1 MSKAGASLA
10 TCYGPVS
17 ADVIAK
23 AENIRLLI
31 LDVDGVLSDGLI
43 YMGNNGEEL
52 KAFNVRD
59 GYGIRCAL
67 TSDIEVAIITGRKA
81 KLVEDRCATLGITH
95 LYQGQSNKLIA
106 FSDLL
111 EKLAIAPENVAYVG
125 LLPRTKASL
134 SDQGIKVKGL
144 LYECVQMHQKGWFIR
159 NTTKSRPK
167 TIMIGFDPYSVNTI
181 YVFFDENKLEYWEA
195 QLSDFSRQYRNL
207 NWWETGLIQKA
218 IKTVEK
224 QHIQLKSSA
233 LNELHEFTDNIVKTA
248 KSRQAQAGVRDL
260 SKAQRTRDIRQNK
273 IEAVQQE
280 RAEHI
285 QNRPVNPLKTVHD
298 QDTLQPNQQPSS
310 SNNLD
315 LNRQPDLM
323 RQLFE
328 EEDEE

>member
-17 ADVIAK
+17 ADVMAK

-111 EKLAIAPENVAYVG
+111 EKLAIAPVMEKVG
-125 LLPRTKASL
+125 LSVAVADAHPLLIPRADYVTRIAGGRGAVREVCDL
-134 SDQGIKVKGL
+134 LLLAQGKLDEAKG
-144 LYECVQMHQKGWFIR
+144 QSI
-159 NTTKSRPK
+159 
-167 TIMIGFDPYSVNTI
+167 
-181 YVFFDENKLEYWEA
+181 
-195 QLSDFSRQYRNL
+195 
-207 NWWETGLIQKA
+207 
-218 IKTVEK
+218 
-224 QHIQLKSSA
+224 
-233 LNELHEFTDNIVKTA
+233 
-248 KSRQAQAGVRDL
+248 
-260 SKAQRTRDIRQNK
+260 
-273 IEAVQQE
+273 
-280 RAEHI
+280 
-285 QNRPVNPLKTVHD
+285 
-298 QDTLQPNQQPSS
+298 
-310 SNNLD
+310 
-315 LNRQPDLM
+315 
-323 RQLFE
+323 
-328 EEDEE
+328 